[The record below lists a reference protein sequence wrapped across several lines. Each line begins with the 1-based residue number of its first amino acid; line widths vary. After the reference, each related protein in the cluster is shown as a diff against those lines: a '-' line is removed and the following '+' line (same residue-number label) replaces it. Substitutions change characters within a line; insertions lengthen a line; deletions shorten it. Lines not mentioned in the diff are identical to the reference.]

1 MKAILEFN
9 LPEDE
14 PEYRRCNNATNMA
27 LVLVTFDRYLRG
39 QDKYDGKDDIKK
51 IRETFLNILDDYKII
66 TDDFYA
72 DNT

>member
-14 PEYRRCNNATNMA
+14 SEYRRCNNAENMA
-27 LVLVTFDRYLRG
+27 LVLVKLDRYLRS

-51 IRETFLNILDDYKII
+51 IRETFLNILDDYNII